1 MDSWLLPA
9 LVATLATSLVLAVAT
24 LSLYVRER
32 RVYLLEWSIAWI
44 AYSLRF
50 AAEIGYAYPIGAREP
65 WLVAVA
71 LLTVAS
77 AGLLLTGSLRFVG
90 VRLVAWHR
98 WAIGVAGAS
107 AGLWAVVATLSG
119 GAPEV
124 VVSLPF
130 ALIGA
135 AYLVSG
141 WAWLRSRKVR
151 PSVWSAVVGWSFVL
165 WGLHK
170 WDYAVLRF
178 VEWFAPWGYLFASV
192 LAMVVALGILLD
204 HMEVVREELASS
216 EARYRRLFLENSQPQ
231 LLVDP
236 EDGSIID
243 ASDAA
248 VRFYGWS
255 RSELTRMR
263 VQDINQLSEPEVE
276 AEMRLARAQERDHFE
291 FRHAVASGRIRDVEV
306 YTGPIRIEGKEYLLS
321 TIHDISARRR
331 SEREVREHRGRLEEL
346 VARRTEELARV
357 ADELRLAN
365 RAKDDFLAAMSHEL
379 RTPLNAVIGFS
390 GMLHD
395 GMAGELTEEQR
406 RQVGMIR
413 ESGRRLLALVD
424 QILDLAKEEH
434 GRGDVSY
441 DEADLCESVRE
452 VAELMRPMV
461 DAAALSLET
470 ECPGHPVRVITGDE
484 KVRQIVMN
492 LLSNAIKFTESGWV
506 RIALEESEADVRI
519 RVEDSGPG
527 IASEEIPLLFE
538 DFSRLGRTA
547 KDSSSG
553 IGLGLAISRR
563 LARLLGGDIQVE
575 SAVGRGST
583 FTLVLPKEPP
593 PASPSAKPSPDPSAN
608 PSPDPPSESPADG

>member
-1 MDSWLLPA
+1 MDVHIDSWLLPA
-9 LVATLATSLVLAVAT
+9 LVASLVTSLVLAVVT

-32 RVYLLEWSIAWI
+32 RIYLLEWSVAWV
-44 AYSLRF
+44 AYCLRF
-50 AAEIGYAYPIGAREP
+50 AAEIGYAYPIGPREP
-65 WLVAVA
+65 WLAAAA
-71 LLTVAS
+71 LLTVAN
-77 AGLLLTGSLRFVG
+77 AALLLTGSLRFVG
-90 VRLVAWHR
+90 VRFVAWHR
-98 WAIGVAGAS
+98 WAIGGAGAS
-107 AGLWAVVATLSG
+107 AGLWAIVATLSG

-151 PSVWSAVVGWSFVL
+151 PSIWSATVGWAFVL

-178 VEWFAPWGYLFASV
+178 VEWFAPWGYLLASV

-204 HMEVVREELASS
+204 HMEVVREQLASS

-236 EDGSIID
+236 DDGSIVD
-243 ASDAA
+243 ASEAA

-255 RSELTRMR
+255 RRQLTHMR

-306 YTGPIRIEGKEYLLS
+306 YTGPIRIDGKEYLLS

-331 SEREVREHRGRLEEL
+331 SEREVREYRGRLEEL

-413 ESGRRLLALVD
+413 ESGRRLLRLVD
-424 QILDLAKEEH
+424 QILDLSRAEY
-434 GRGDVSY
+434 GRDDVVY
-441 DEADLCESVRE
+441 RETDLCESMRE
-452 VAELMRPMV
+452 MTELMRPMV
-461 DAAALSLET
+461 DDATLSFET
-470 ECPGHPVRVITGDE
+470 ECPRRPVRVITDDE
-484 KVRQIVMN
+484 KVRQIAMN

-506 RIALEESEADVRI
+506 RIVLEEGETEVRI
-519 RVEDSGPG
+519 GVEDSGPG
-527 IASEEIPLLFE
+527 IAPDEVPLLFE

-563 LARLLGGDIQVE
+563 LARLLGGDIEVT
-575 SAVGRGST
+575 STPGTGST

-593 PASPSAKPSPDPSAN
+593 PAKSAADPL
-608 PSPDPPSESPADG
+608 PDPPPDPPAESPPDG